1 MFLCSKV
8 FVGGSCAWL
17 VGTMS
22 QGSNNNRARGM
33 RRTERGMTP
42 GQASAVL
49 QHGMDERLWGKE
61 GLSNGQ
67 KNIEVRLF
75 AAYS

>member
-1 MFLCSKV
+1 
-8 FVGGSCAWL
+8 
-17 VGTMS
+17 
-22 QGSNNNRARGM
+22 M
-33 RRTERGMTP
+33 RRTERSMTP

-49 QHGMDERLWGKE
+49 QHGIDERLWGKE